1 MSTLSGISSTGTL
14 NAPGVGSGLDVKT
27 LVSNLMAVE
36 QQPLTQLSTQ
46 EAKYQ
51 AKLSSLGSI
60 SGALSSLQVAAKGL
74 ASASAVNNSAS
85 ASDSSVLTVTAGST
99 AQVGSYNVTVK
110 NLAQPQKLLTLGA
123 ASTSAAI
130 GSGSAT
136 TLTFTFGS
144 ITGTP
149 NDAGIYP
156 PGAGF
161 AVNAAK
167 APVAVVINS
176 SSNTLAGIRDAINA
190 AGAGVTASIINDGG
204 SSPYRLTITS
214 NDTGLANSLKISS
227 SGDSTVPGS
236 IGALLAYDPAGTQHL
251 SQTQAASNAGLTID
265 GLAITSASNTV
276 AEAIQG
282 VTLNLTKVATSAV
295 TVARDTSGITKSLG
309 ALVNAYNSVN
319 AAIAGPTAKG
329 AVLQGDSGVLGLQR
343 QVVSLLGGLLNIGG
357 TYNRLSDL
365 GISFQKDGKLAFDST
380 KLSAAISNNTA
391 GVAALT
397 TALGQAIDKAATGLI
412 GPSGPMATKTSGI
425 NASIKEIGTRRTAIQ
440 SHLDTLQA
448 QYTKQFSALDTLISN
463 MNSTSSYL
471 TQQLDSIANMLKK

>member
-36 QQPLTQLSTQ
+36 QQPLTQLTTQ

-60 SGALSSLQVAAKGL
+60 RGALSSLQVAAKAL
-74 ASASAVNNSAS
+74 ATASAVNYSAN
-85 ASDSSVLTVTAGST
+85 ASDSTALTLTAGST
-99 AQVGSYNVTVK
+99 AQPGTYNVIVK
-110 NLAQPQKLLTLGA
+110 NLAQPQKLLA
-123 ASTSAAI
+123 AGVASSSTAI
-130 GSGSAT
+130 GSGSDT
-136 TLTFTFGS
+136 TLTFTFGT
-144 ITGTP
+144 ITGTA
-149 NDAGIYP
+149 NTDTGLYP
-156 PGAGF
+156 SGTKFDRNP
-161 AVNAAK
+161 AK
-167 APVAVVINS
+167 TAVAVQIDS
-176 SSNTLAGIRDAINA
+176 SNNTLAGIRDAINA

-204 SSPYRLTITS
+204 ASPYRLTITA

-227 SGDSTVPGS
+227 SGDSA

-251 SQTQAASNAGLTID
+251 SQTQSARNADLTID

-295 TVARDTSGITKSLG
+295 TVARNTSGITASLG

-365 GISFQKDGKLAFDST
+365 GISFQKDGTLAFDST
-380 KLSAAISNNTA
+380 KLASAVSANTA